1 MFLDFLMM
9 LHQRD
14 LFDDPIVT
22 AASVSHECLA
32 ADEELRGSF
41 SYNLVRDS

>member
-1 MFLDFLMM
+1 MFLDLKMM

-14 LFDDPIVT
+14 LFEDSAVP
-22 AASVSHECLA
+22 AASVFHECLA

-41 SYNLVRDS
+41 SKNLVRDS